1 MSLIGRVALGC
12 VGPPGLLRFS
22 VIVTGAFDPGRGCVS
37 PPGFRAVNVGTVANG
52 HWSEARSAGRSS
64 AYGGNP
70 RLKSGERHQSAEYAL
85 KKDV

>member
-52 HWSEARSAGRSS
+52 
-64 AYGGNP
+64 
-70 RLKSGERHQSAEYAL
+70 LKPGAL
-85 KKDV
+85 VDPLPMVVTPG

>member
-52 HWSEARSAGRSS
+52 
-64 AYGGNP
+64 
-70 RLKSGERHQSAEYAL
+70 LKPGAL
-85 KKDV
+85 THPLPMVVTPG

>member
-52 HWSEARSAGRSS
+52 LKPRSAGRSS

-70 RLKSGERHQSAEYAL
+70 RLNSGEGRQSSEYAL
-85 KKDV
+85 KKDG